1 MAVLM
6 FLFKMFKVFKKHWC
20 LYENPTE
27 KGETR
32 YTKLTQTKEQDL
44 LLKLFIFLV
53 KEFKMTL
60 LLEKWS
66 PISRMTHFVTH
77 LHH

>member
-27 KGETR
+27 KDETR
-32 YTKLTQTKEQDL
+32 YKKLTQTKEQDY
-44 LLKLFIFLV
+44 FSNFWY
-53 KEFKMTL
+53 F
-60 LLEKWS
+60 
-66 PISRMTHFVTH
+66 
-77 LHH
+77 